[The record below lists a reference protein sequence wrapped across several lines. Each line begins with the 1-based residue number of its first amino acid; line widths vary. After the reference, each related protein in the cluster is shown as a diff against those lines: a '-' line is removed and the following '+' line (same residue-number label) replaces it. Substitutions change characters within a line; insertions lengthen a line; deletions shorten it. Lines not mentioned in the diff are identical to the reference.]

1 MTTQTLENVIDSL
14 PKQIGNEILVI
25 IFNKNKSFIGYFYM
39 NNINT
44 NLSMSQNQGESF
56 SDFINRFAN
65 YLIKKGVM

>member
-25 IFNKNKSFIGYFYM
+25 IFNKNKSFIGYSYM

-44 NLSMSQNQGESF
+44 DLSMSQNQGEPF
-56 SDFINRFAN
+56 SDFINRFAK
-65 YLIKKGVM
+65 YLRKKGVM